1 MTSQPEK
8 QIIAMH
14 ILRII
19 LRSKGNQTMKLG
31 KLIAYDTR
39 NIFLEPDTKC
49 GEIILR
55 YFSEKSKLSTYL
67 GILSNVSY

>member
-8 QIIAMH
+8 QTIAMH
-14 ILRII
+14 ILPIMI
-19 LRSKGNQTMKLG
+19 RSKDNQKMKLG
-31 KLIAYDTR
+31 QLIEYDTR

-49 GEIILR
+49 GEIIPR
-55 YFSEKSKLSTYL
+55 YFSEKSKLSTSL